1 MFRRAPGGETFPRRD
16 ETRILDEEKPRK
28 GSGANLPAG
37 IAEKGVFARNQ
48 GGLNMADK
56 RSLGLLGFVFGGL
69 TMAVSLTAFILVQA
83 HVSGHLQL
91 SDAGPA
97 SQVTVGYR

>member
-1 MFRRAPGGETFPRRD
+1 
-16 ETRILDEEKPRK
+16 
-28 GSGANLPAG
+28 
-37 IAEKGVFARNQ
+37 
-48 GGLNMADK
+48 MADK

-83 HVSGHLQL
+83 HVTGHLQL

>member
-1 MFRRAPGGETFPRRD
+1 
-16 ETRILDEEKPRK
+16 
-28 GSGANLPAG
+28 
-37 IAEKGVFARNQ
+37 
-48 GGLNMADK
+48 MADK

-83 HVSGHLQL
+83 HVTGHLQF
-91 SDAGPA
+91 SDAGSA